1 MNLAW
6 NKEVML
12 ILVLA
17 LVLVA
22 SGVDLAADLAH
33 GADRD
38 HIIKE
43 AAVVV
48 ISGLAIAWLLLGLRR
63 QRLEISDLRAEL
75 AAARELPAG
84 AGQAV
89 VEARQRL
96 GGVIAGQFREWQLT
110 ESEQEV
116 GWLLLKGLSL
126 KEIALLRETREKTV
140 RQQASSIYRKAG
152 LAGRHAF
159 AAWFIEDML

>member
-1 MNLAW
+1 MNRVW
-6 NKEVML
+6 SKEAIL
-12 ILVLA
+12 IAVLA

-22 SGVDLAADLAH
+22 SGLDLAADLAH

-38 HIIKE
+38 HLIKE
-43 AAVVV
+43 AIVVV
-48 ISGLAIAWLLLGLRR
+48 VSGLAIIWLLLGLRR
-63 QRLEISDLRAEL
+63 QRLEITALREEL
-75 AAARELPAG
+75 AQARELPDE
-84 AGQAV
+84 AGQAL

-96 GGVIAGQFREWQLT
+96 GGVIAEQFRSWQLT
-110 ESEQEV
+110 DSEQEV

-152 LAGRHAF
+152 LGGRHAF